1 MARQTKKNF
10 LLIAVISGAIATLA
24 LVLSQ
29 QNKMERGKRLA
40 EAYCGAC
47 HLVPEPDI
55 LPQRSWGPALG
66 YMGYWLG
73 VEDISYLSEHPEFAR
88 SNVEGRKEALAQN
101 NLIPEEPL
109 LSSGDWETLRS
120 YYTGKA
126 PNTSVPQQNK
136 PELNWALP
144 QLQVR
149 PLAQNIPASVI
160 TLVHI
165 REDAGEIYIGDSAF
179 NTLTVLNGQGSRMLG
194 PYRFNPEISP
204 VALQFTENTAY
215 LASIGDLLGEGP
227 PSSKPAH
234 ISAFALVDQSIAD
247 VAPTTVI
254 DRIYRMAY
262 MEAVDLN
269 NDGQDD
275 FIVCGF
281 GSTQGSLSWFE
292 SQPDGTYVE
301 RILLDL
307 PGSVKAQTHDFN
319 NDGLLDILVL
329 MADAREGIR
338 LLENQGGNEFE
349 VINILETHAAY
360 GHTFFDLE
368 DFNHDGLLDLLVVN
382 GDNVDS
388 DPYNTLKNYHG
399 LRIYLNQGGYQ
410 FQEAYFYPMFG
421 AFMAKSAD
429 FDEDGDLD
437 IAAISFYP
445 DFGSEQP
452 ETFVYLENQG
462 ALHFEAFSTPETVTG
477 RWMTMDIG
485 DIDGDNDVDVVLG
498 GSYLSL
504 GMSSYEEELGELRES
519 GLPLLI
525 LENTLH

>member
-1 MARQTKKNF
+1 MKKTF
-10 LLIAVISGAIATLA
+10 LLMAVISGVIATVA
-24 LVLSQ
+24 LVVYQ
-29 QNKMERGKRLA
+29 QNRVERGKELA
-40 EAYCGAC
+40 EVYCGAC

-55 LPQRSWGPALG
+55 LPRRSWEPALG

-73 VEDISYLSEHPEFAR
+73 IEDISYLSEHPEFAQ
-88 SNVEGRKEALAQN
+88 SNVESRREVLARD
-101 NLIPEEPL
+101 NLVPEEPL
-109 LSSGDWETLRS
+109 LSPEDWATLRS
-120 YYTGKA
+120 YYTEEA

-136 PELNWALP
+136 PRLNWVLP

-149 PLAQNIPASVI
+149 PLAQSIPISVI

-179 NTLTVLNGQGSRMLG
+179 NTLTVLDGQGSRVVG

-204 VALQFTENTAY
+204 VALQFVGSTAY

-227 PSSKPAH
+227 PTSKPAH
-234 ISAFALVDQSIAD
+234 ISAFALVNQSIAN
-247 VAPTTVI
+247 VTPTTVVEQ
-254 DRIYRMAY
+254 IYRMAD

-269 NDGQDD
+269 NDGQND

-301 RILLDL
+301 HVLLDL

-338 LLENQGGNEFE
+338 LLENQGGNEFKM
-349 VINILETHAAY
+349 INILETHAAY

-368 DFNHDGLLDLLVVN
+368 DFNNDGLPDLLVVN

-399 LRIYLNQGGYQ
+399 LRIYLNQGEYQ
-410 FQEAYFYPMFG
+410 FQEAYFYPMYG
-421 AFMAKSAD
+421 AFVARSAD

-445 DFGSEQP
+445 DFASEQP

-462 ALHFEAFSTPETVTG
+462 ALRFEAFSKPETVTG
-477 RWMTMDIG
+477 RWMTMDVG
-485 DIDGDNDVDVVLG
+485 DIDGDDDVDVVLG
-498 GSYLSL
+498 GAYLPL
-504 GMSSYEEELGELRES
+504 GMSFYEEELGELLEN
-519 GLPLLI
+519 GPPLLI